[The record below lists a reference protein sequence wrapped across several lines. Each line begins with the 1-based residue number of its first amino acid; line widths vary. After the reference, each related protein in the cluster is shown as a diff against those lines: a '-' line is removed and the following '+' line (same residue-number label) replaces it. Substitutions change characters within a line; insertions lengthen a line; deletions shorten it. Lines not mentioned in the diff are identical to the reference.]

1 MNLKQK
7 SSVIALLL
15 ATLVSAAVGAEPAAT
30 AGKTPNPDG
39 KVAQPPAG
47 VRIAIDGNSWSA
59 WPQVLLPLA
68 KEAGIEGQMDVRKDA
83 KRRLET
89 GEIDV
94 VTYGT
99 HGKPEDTDFVTKT
112 AELGLKH
119 NPNFRFYY
127 QASWLVGDARWRN
140 KANEIKT
147 KDDYDNTKIDELQAA
162 TDEMR
167 KAHEGFVDGFNQTL
181 GKRAVFIVPV
191 GDAMVKLRAL
201 IVTGKFP
208 GVKRQSEIFNDAMPH
223 PGALVAGVS
232 AYCHFSAIYR
242 IPPPAAVSPPDS
254 ADQAA
259 KDGYAQQAILRQI
272 AWETV
277 SKYSY
282 AGVVATV
289 KNPGRTEETKN
300 TRMLFLGN
308 SITLHPPAEGMSGSW
323 GMAASSAEKDY
334 VHLVLDAVGKRNG
347 NKPESKVL
355 NLADFERGFE
365 QYDIAAKLKAEI
377 EFQADTMILAI
388 GENVPDLKTDEAKLK
403 FRDSV
408 SRLLRLLK
416 ADRRCAIY
424 VRSCFW
430 PNAAKDSA
438 LKEACAAMGGIFV
451 DISALSKDERNY
463 ARSERKFANTG
474 IAIHPGDKGMSAI
487 ADLIFAAIKEHDL
500 PKTESKPAPAAVQE
514 ALK

>member
-1 MNLKQK
+1 MKMKLK
-7 SSVIALLL
+7 SLVSALLL
-15 ATLVSAAVGAEPAAT
+15 GTLVSAVIGAEPAAT
-30 AGKTPNPDG
+30 AGKTPNPDA

-47 VRIAIDGNSWSA
+47 VRISIDGNSWSV
-59 WPQVLLPLA
+59 WPGLLLPLA
-68 KEAGIEGQMDVRKDA
+68 KEAGIQGQIDGTKEA
-83 KRRLET
+83 KQRLEK

-99 HGKPEDTDFVTKT
+99 HQPSNGFVSKT
-112 AELGLKH
+112 VELGLQH

-127 QASWLVGDARWRN
+127 QAAWPIGDARWRN

-167 KAHEGFVDGFNQTL
+167 KAHEGFVDAFNQTL

-201 IVTGKFP
+201 IVAGKFP

-223 PGALVAGVS
+223 PGALVAWLS
-232 AYCHFSAIYR
+232 AYCHFSAIYQ
-242 IPPPAAVSPPDS
+242 IPPPAAAPLPEG
-254 ADQAA
+254 ADQAK
-259 KDGYAQQAILRQI
+259 KDACAQQEILRQI

-282 AGVVATV
+282 AGVAATV
-289 KNPGRTEETKN
+289 KNPGRPEETKN

-377 EFQADTMILAI
+377 EFQADTVILAI
-388 GENVPDLKTDEAKLK
+388 GENVPDLKTDETKLK

-408 SRLLRLLK
+408 SRLLKLLK

-438 LKEACAAMGGIFV
+438 LKEACAAMGGVFV
-451 DISALSKDERNY
+451 DVSALSKDERNY

-500 PKTESKPAPAAVQE
+500 AGTESKPAPAALQE

>member
-1 MNLKQK
+1 M
-7 SSVIALLL
+7 VMIGAGL
-15 ATLVSAAVGAEPAAT
+15 AGGEGGLAAEPAAATGGT
-30 AGKTPNPDG
+30 ATNAVGTG
-39 KVAQPPAG
+39 APPAG
-47 VRIAIDGNSWSA
+47 VRIAIDGNSWSV
-59 WPQVLLPLA
+59 WGGLLLPLA
-68 KEAGIEGQMDVRKDA
+68 KEVGIQGQVDVSKAGKQ
-83 KRRLET
+83 RLET
-89 GEIDV
+89 GEVDV
-94 VTYGT
+94 WTYGT
-99 HGKPEDTDFVTKT
+99 HQPKDSYVAKIVEQ
-112 AELGLKH
+112 GLKS
-119 NPNFRFYY
+119 NANFRFFY
-127 QASWLVGDARWRN
+127 QAAWPIGDARWMN
-140 KANEIKT
+140 KGDEIKT
-147 KDDYDNTKIDELQAA
+147 KDDYDTTKIDYLQKY
-162 TDEMR
+162 TDEIR
-167 KAHEGFVDGFNQTL
+167 KAREAFADGVNQPL
-181 GKRAVFIVPV
+181 GKRAVFIVPF
-191 GDAMVKLRAL
+191 GDAIVKLRAL
-201 IVTGKFP
+201 IVADKFP
-208 GVKRQSEIFNDAMPH
+208 GVKRQSELFPDMMPH
-223 PGALVAGVS
+223 PGVLLASLS
-232 AYCHFSAIYR
+232 AYCHFAAIYR
-242 IPPPAAVSPPDS
+242 IPPPAGVPPPDS

-282 AGVVATV
+282 AGVAATV
-289 KNPGRTEETKN
+289 KNPGRPEEAKN

-334 VHLVLDAVGKRNG
+334 VHLVLNALEKRNG

-377 EFQADTMILAI
+377 EFQADTVILAI
-388 GENVPDLKTDEAKLK
+388 GENVPDLRTDEAKLK

-438 LKEACAAMGGIFV
+438 LKEACAAMGGVFV

-500 PKTESKPAPAAVQE
+500 AKTESKPAPAAVQE
-514 ALK
+514 AVK

>member
-59 WPQVLLPLA
+59 WPQLLLPLA

-162 TDEMR
+162 TDERR
-167 KAHEGFVDGFNQTL
+167 KAAEGGADGINKTL
-181 GKRAVFIVPV
+181 GKRVVFIVPV
-191 GDAMVKLRAL
+191 GDAIVKLRTL
-201 IVTGKFP
+201 IVAGKFP
-208 GVKRQSEIFNDAMPH
+208 GVKRQSEIFPDAMPH
-223 PGALVAGVS
+223 LGGLGASLQ

-242 IPPPAAVSPPDS
+242 IPPPAPAPLPEG
-254 ADQAA
+254 ADQAK
-259 KDGYAQQAILRQI
+259 KDAYAQQEILSQI

-277 SKYSY
+277 SKYPY
-282 AGVVATV
+282 AG
-289 KNPGRTEETKN
+289 
-300 TRMLFLGN
+300 
-308 SITLHPPAEGMSGSW
+308 I
-323 GMAASSAEKDY
+323 
-334 VHLVLDAVGKRNG
+334 
-347 NKPESKVL
+347 
-355 NLADFERGFE
+355 
-365 QYDIAAKLKAEI
+365 
-377 EFQADTMILAI
+377 
-388 GENVPDLKTDEAKLK
+388 
-403 FRDSV
+403 
-408 SRLLRLLK
+408 
-416 ADRRCAIY
+416 
-424 VRSCFW
+424 
-430 PNAAKDSA
+430 
-438 LKEACAAMGGIFV
+438 
-451 DISALSKDERNY
+451 
-463 ARSERKFANTG
+463 ANT
-474 IAIHPGDKGMSAI
+474 K
-487 ADLIFAAIKEHDL
+487 
-500 PKTESKPAPAAVQE
+500 
-514 ALK
+514 